1 MGLRIIYG
9 KAGCGKS
16 SFCFSEISKLIKTDE
31 KIFIV
36 TPEQFSFTA
45 EKKLMECVNQNAV
58 INAEVITLS
67 RMAYRVM
74 GEVGNNG
81 NSNLSKAAKAMIMNY
96 ILDINKQKLKFL
108 GKSDQ
113 NIDLSIQAITEFK
126 KHGITVDDLKQN
138 IENIENK
145 YLKTKLND
153 MLLIYEN
160 FENHISNKYID
171 DTDLLTY
178 LAQNIDKVDL
188 IKNSIIYIDE
198 FMGFT
203 TQEYSIIKK
212 FISNCKNKLIYV
224 YA

>member
-1 MGLRIIYG
+1 
-9 KAGCGKS
+9 
-16 SFCFSEISKLIKTDE
+16 
-31 KIFIV
+31 
-36 TPEQFSFTA
+36 
-45 EKKLMECVNQNAV
+45 
-58 INAEVITLS
+58 
-67 RMAYRVM
+67 
-74 GEVGNNG
+74 
-81 NSNLSKAAKAMIMNY
+81 MIMNY

-188 IKNSIIYIDE
+188 IKNILYLRCDI
-198 FMGFT
+198 
-203 TQEYSIIKK
+203 
-212 FISNCKNKLIYV
+212 NLI
-224 YA
+224 

>member
-1 MGLRIIYG
+1 M
-9 KAGCGKS
+9 
-16 SFCFSEISKLIKTDE
+16 
-31 KIFIV
+31 
-36 TPEQFSFTA
+36 
-45 EKKLMECVNQNAV
+45 
-58 INAEVITLS
+58 
-67 RMAYRVM
+67 
-74 GEVGNNG
+74 
-81 NSNLSKAAKAMIMNY
+81 
-96 ILDINKQKLKFL
+96 

-178 LAQNIDKVDL
+178 LAQNIDKV
-188 IKNSIIYIDE
+188 
-198 FMGFT
+198 
-203 TQEYSIIKK
+203 
-212 FISNCKNKLIYV
+212 V
-224 YA
+224 